1 MFDLSSPESTAVV
14 VVALSLAL
22 TEAIKSLVGVQDRT
36 AQALA
41 FVVGGLL
48 GAGWYA
54 AWYTQLVD
62 PNNTALDIVGGALAV
77 LAFALTPSGAYKFT
91 MSAAGK
97 AGGGK

>member
-22 TEAIKSLVGVQDRT
+22 TEAIKSLANVEVRI
-36 AQALA
+36 AQILA

-48 GAGWYA
+48 GVGWYA

-62 PNNTALDIVGGALAV
+62 PNNTALVVVGGALAV

-91 MSAAGK
+91 MSSAER